1 MVFVFNDH
9 VDRLATRI
17 LTASDLLKT
26 YKQVD
31 NINCDTFVMEVF
43 TDIYKLIHHFASN
56 KLYQTQQCK

>member
-56 KLYQTQQCK
+56 KL